1 MAKTA
6 SRDAWGRALVELG
19 KEKDF
24 VVLSADLA
32 DSVRVEWFKKEYPDR
47 FYECGIA
54 EANMIGLAA
63 GIASTGKKAVASG
76 FAMFVAGRAYDQ
88 IRNSV
93 AYSSLPVVLGAT
105 HAGIS
110 VGEDGPTHQCCEDI
124 ALMRVI
130 PGMTV
135 ISPSDAKETTEA
147 VKAALEMKTPVYLRL
162 SRFPVEDTSPEDYKF
177 ELGKGVLLKEGTD
190 VTVIA
195 TGITVCEAVEAA
207 KLLANEGVSA
217 AVINIHTIKP
227 LDSELIIKCVS
238 ATESKCV
245 VTVEEHSV
253 IGGLGSAVAEALTE
267 AGVAARLKRLG
278 LNDTFGTSGKA
289 ADVIEYFGLTAPHIA
304 KAAKELLN
312 K

>member
-1 MAKTA
+1 MSKTA
-6 SRDAWGRALVELG
+6 SRDAWGKALVELG
-19 KEKDF
+19 EELDF
-24 VVLSADLA
+24 TVLTADLA
-32 DSVRVEWFKKEYPDR
+32 DSVRTEWFKKAYPDR
-47 FYECGIA
+47 FYDCGIA
-54 EANMIGLAA
+54 EANMIGVAA
-63 GIASTGKKAVASG
+63 GIASTGKKAVVSG

-135 ISPSDAKETTEA
+135 ISPSDAKETKMA
-147 VKAALEMKTPVYLRL
+147 VKAALDANGPVYLRL
-162 SRFPVEDTSPEDYKF
+162 SRFPVEDTSPEDYSF
-177 ELGKGVLLKEGTD
+177 EIGKGVVLREGSD
-190 VTVIA
+190 VTLVA
-195 TGITVCEAVEAA
+195 TGITVEQAVAA
-207 KLLANEGVSA
+207 ADALKEEGISA

-227 LDSELIIKCVS
+227 LDSELVCQYAEKTGKVI
-238 ATESKCV
+238 
-245 VTVEEHSV
+245 TVEEHSI
-253 IGGLGSAVAEALTE
+253 IGGLGGAVAEALAE
-267 AGVAARLKRLG
+267 AGCAAKLARMG

-289 ADVIEYFGLTAPHIA
+289 ADVIEYFGLTAPHIVS
-304 KAAKELLN
+304 KAKEMLG

>member
-6 SRDAWGRALVELG
+6 SRDAWGRTLVELG
-19 KEKDF
+19 AERDF
-24 VVLSADLA
+24 NVLTADLA

-54 EANMIGLAA
+54 EANMIGVAA
-63 GIASTGKKAVASG
+63 GIASTGKKAVVSG

-93 AYSSLPVVLGAT
+93 AYSALPVVIGAT

-135 ISPSDAKETTEA
+135 LSPSDAKETA
-147 VKAALEMKTPVYLRL
+147 LCVRAAMDHNSPVYIRL
-162 SRFPVEDTSPEDYKF
+162 SRYPVEDTTPDDYTF
-177 ELGKGVLLKEGTD
+177 EIGKGVVLKDGTD
-190 VTVIA
+190 VTIVA
-195 TGITVCEAVEAA
+195 TGITVEQAVAA
-207 KLLANEGVSA
+207 GKLLEEKGISA

-227 LDSELIIKCVS
+227 LDAELIGEYAKKTGKII
-238 ATESKCV
+238 
-245 VTVEEHSV
+245 TVEEHSV
-253 IGGLGSAVAEALTE
+253 IGGLGSAVAEALSE
-267 AGVAARLKRLG
+267 SGCGAKLCRMG

-289 ADVIEYFGLTAPHIA
+289 ADVIEYFGLTAPHIVK
-304 KAAKELLN
+304 KAEEMLA
-312 K
+312 

>member
-135 ISPSDAKETTEA
+135 ISPSDARETTEA
-147 VKAALEMKTPVYLRL
+147 VKAALEAAGAE
-162 SRFPVEDTSPEDYKF
+162 VE
-177 ELGKGVLLKEGTD
+177 
-190 VTVIA
+190 
-195 TGITVCEAVEAA
+195 
-207 KLLANEGVSA
+207 
-217 AVINIHTIKP
+217 IK
-227 LDSELIIKCVS
+227 
-238 ATESKCV
+238 
-245 VTVEEHSV
+245 
-253 IGGLGSAVAEALTE
+253 
-267 AGVAARLKRLG
+267 
-278 LNDTFGTSGKA
+278 
-289 ADVIEYFGLTAPHIA
+289 
-304 KAAKELLN
+304 
-312 K
+312 